1 MWLSRAQV
9 QAEPQTVPRHALAS
23 SPLPQA
29 RPSSRLARVAAPP
42 WGDVLGLAWVVLAL
56 GAYLS
61 PALWDGFSFGPTDIA
76 NQLSF
81 LTYIPHL
88 AVHNGLNGDII
99 TQAVPW
105 NALDWVAVHHGQL
118 PLWDTYSGAGMP
130 LFLNFESSPF
140 ALPTL
145 IGYAFPLASSFL
157 AGIAISLLVAGTGTY
172 TAARLAGAGP
182 LGAALAGTTFMLS
195 GSLSGWAGWAV
206 SGPLTWAGWLVAGA
220 LLCCQPGRRRWA
232 GVVVISLSSGFAVY
246 EGMPESLLFIG
257 IAVGTI
263 VLVCGA
269 LAVARGKL
277 DLMGPLCLLGGVAG
291 GVALSAPLWLPGLAV
306 LRQSSRA
313 AENGTGGLPA
323 HALALLLAQGYD
335 GLPTKGS
342 SWFGP
347 ADYYEATGY
356 IGVVAV
362 VLALVAVLVAWRRPI
377 VAALTATVLVSLGV
391 IYVPATQRLF
401 TRLGAG
407 SIATQRMLPMLA
419 FAVAMLA
426 GLGTDTLQRRWR
438 EPVVQ
443 LKALAS
449 VVACGAVL
457 AFLLASASAKG
468 LSPAELSVRRHSLF
482 WPALSLLAMGLLA
495 MGLLAMGRLAM
506 GRLATAGLP
515 VLAPRASMRQRER
528 TLKPTGATLWTASVA
543 CLLLLA
549 AQSAYLV
556 WAGVGVNSFAARPF
570 PVTPAVARLQH
581 LVGHNLLALDG
592 TNKHD
597 VTLWS
602 GVGIYPEVNI
612 GYGLRELAVHDPVI
626 PPAYYR
632 TWPSQAATLNAGL
645 GNNFFAP
652 AVGSA
657 TRARY
662 YGAAFILASPG
673 SVPRGTEFVTKFS
686 VPLAGSLS
694 LYRVP
699 GARQFTFGGGT
710 DARVISSTQTGNSS
724 WRLQVHVPTASAL
737 TLRLTYFPGWHVT
750 ADGRALPVSETGG
763 LFVGSTIPAGTR
775 TITVNYW
782 PEGLT
787 AGFALA
793 LTAIALLV
801 IGSALVLAWPGRSR
815 SIFSLTTSEEPPGG
829 MLTP

>member
-1 MWLSRAQV
+1 M
-9 QAEPQTVPRHALAS
+9 
-23 SPLPQA
+23 
-29 RPSSRLARVAAPP
+29 
-42 WGDVLGLAWVVLAL
+42 
-56 GAYLS
+56 
-61 PALWDGFSFGPTDIA
+61 
-76 NQLSF
+76 
-81 LTYIPHL
+81 
-88 AVHNGLNGDII
+88 
-99 TQAVPW
+99 
-105 NALDWVAVHHGQL
+105 
-118 PLWDTYSGAGMP
+118 
-130 LFLNFESSPF
+130 
-140 ALPTL
+140 
-145 IGYAFPLASSFL
+145 
-157 AGIAISLLVAGTGTY
+157 
-172 TAARLAGAGP
+172 
-182 LGAALAGTTFMLS
+182 
-195 GSLSGWAGWAV
+195 
-206 SGPLTWAGWLVAGA
+206 AGA

-277 DLMGPLCLLGGVAG
+277 DLRGPLCLLGGVAG

-391 IYVPATQRLF
+391 VYVPATQRLF

-438 EPVVQ
+438 EPVAQ

-515 VLAPRASMRQRER
+515 GP
-528 TLKPTGATLWTASVA
+528 P
-543 CLLLLA
+543 
-549 AQSAYLV
+549 
-556 WAGVGVNSFAARPF
+556 
-570 PVTPAVARLQH
+570 PV
-581 LVGHNLLALDG
+581 
-592 TNKHD
+592 
-597 VTLWS
+597 
-602 GVGIYPEVNI
+602 
-612 GYGLRELAVHDPVI
+612 
-626 PPAYYR
+626 PPCD
-632 TWPSQAATLNAGL
+632 N
-645 GNNFFAP
+645 
-652 AVGSA
+652 
-657 TRARY
+657 
-662 YGAAFILASPG
+662 
-673 SVPRGTEFVTKFS
+673 
-686 VPLAGSLS
+686 
-694 LYRVP
+694 
-699 GARQFTFGGGT
+699 
-710 DARVISSTQTGNSS
+710 
-724 WRLQVHVPTASAL
+724 ASA
-737 TLRLTYFPGWHVT
+737 G
-750 ADGRALPVSETGG
+750 
-763 LFVGSTIPAGTR
+763 
-775 TITVNYW
+775 
-782 PEGLT
+782 
-787 AGFALA
+787 
-793 LTAIALLV
+793 
-801 IGSALVLAWPGRSR
+801 
-815 SIFSLTTSEEPPGG
+815 
-829 MLTP
+829 